1 MQETDYILR
10 PTQEDKIRVLFLEN
24 RGKIRHFVVQ
34 YHALIDSRWKTI
46 MRIDTCHGY
55 AHKHTLHARD
65 KEYVVRLPGDLN
77 TVFTEARGFILENY
91 LKIKENYLGSK

>member
-1 MQETDYILR
+1 
-10 PTQEDKIRVLFLEN
+10 
-24 RGKIRHFVVQ
+24 
-34 YHALIDSRWKTI
+34 

-65 KEYVVRLPGDLN
+65 KEYVVRLPGNLN